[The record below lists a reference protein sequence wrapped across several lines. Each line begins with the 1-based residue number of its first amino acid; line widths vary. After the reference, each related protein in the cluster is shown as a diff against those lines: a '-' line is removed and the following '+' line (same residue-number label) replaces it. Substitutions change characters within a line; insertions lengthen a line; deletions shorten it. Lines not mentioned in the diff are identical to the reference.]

1 MQKGW
6 TPKDFS
12 AIESEDLWNYYIV
25 AYEMAQE
32 QKCEMLNEYVKL
44 GVMAYGG

>member
-12 AIESEDLWNYYIV
+12 DIESEDLWNYYIV
-25 AYEMAQE
+25 AYGTGTEA
-32 QKCEMLNEYVKL
+32 
-44 GVMAYGG
+44 